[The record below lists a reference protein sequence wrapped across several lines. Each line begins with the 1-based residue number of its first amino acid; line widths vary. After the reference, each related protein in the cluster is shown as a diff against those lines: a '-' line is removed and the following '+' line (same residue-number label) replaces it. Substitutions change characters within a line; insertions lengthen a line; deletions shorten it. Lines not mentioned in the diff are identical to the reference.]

1 MGYVRPQ
8 CLILPLL
15 NAHQTYSG
23 LLIPV
28 SPDKVIGKLDAQLL
42 KGTNRIECQPPE
54 PNPCNALTC
63 SGEGS
68 GHNLV
73 CHSLQVH

>member
-1 MGYVRPQ
+1 MGFVRPQ

-42 KGTNRIECQPPE
+42 KGTNEVGCQLAE
-54 PNPCNALTC
+54 PNFYGALQC
-63 SGEGS
+63 SGEGPA
-68 GHNLV
+68 HDLV
-73 CHSLQVH
+73 CHSL